1 MEKANCPVVDD
12 RIPFRPANRPFKVR
26 IREWC
31 PELEFSGGEKML
43 VSWDWLKQYVTLDV
57 SAEVLADRLTMTG
70 LNLEECHDVDGD
82 TCIDFEVT
90 SNRPDCLGHLGVAR
104 EAAVVY
110 NQPLN
115 LPAAAPRS
123 GSTLIGPATSVVNEC
138 PDLCSQYFA
147 RVIRGVKV
155 GPSPEWLQR
164 RLKTVG
170 IASINNI
177 VDITNYVLM
186 ECGQPLHA
194 FDLDKLHGQRIVV
207 RRARAGEK
215 LQAIDHKEYVLATDM
230 CVIADAD
237 HPVALAGVMGGSETE
252 ITTAT
257 KNVLIESALFAPLSI
272 RNTSRRLKLH
282 SDSSYRFERA
292 LDPLGPD
299 WASRRCCEL
308 ILELAGG
315 ELLEGSIFAGI
326 RPPTEVP
333 PVTLRFSQIKRIL
346 GIEIPRDEAVRIL
359 VALGLT
365 LVGVPGEETAT
376 FVPPSN
382 RRDLFREID
391 LIEEVARIHGYD
403 ALPSDVP
410 VPLCLSH
417 KSHRDRVVDRVRS
430 TLTGAGFFEAITVS
444 LVSEKEHGLFRPRG
458 DVTPLAIDHSDFR
471 ETSLLRQTL
480 IPSLLGSRRANERR
494 GTFGAQLFEI
504 ASVHLSSDKSLPQS
518 QSEPTM
524 VSFVSGKS
532 FAEVKGIVEELASR
546 LNPSAVVLARPSS
559 IPQFTPGRGAELLL
573 NGQFWGWLGE
583 LDRTVTDQLDLRD
596 PVTVAELDLSVLE
609 SVADL
614 VPKFK
619 PLPPYQGSSRDLN
632 FILDDP
638 VTWSELDAVVRG
650 AAGPLLES
658 LGFGGQYR
666 GKQIPDGKKS
676 YLVTLM
682 YRSGERTLTSDEIEA
697 AQQSVIAACQ
707 KQLGATLRA

>member
-1 MEKANCPVVDD
+1 
-12 RIPFRPANRPFKVR
+12 
-26 IREWC
+26 
-31 PELEFSGGEKML
+31 ML
-43 VSWDWLKQYVTLDV
+43 VSWDWLNQYVSLDV

-70 LNLEECHDVDGD
+70 LNLEECRDVAGD

-90 SNRPDCLGHLGVAR
+90 SNRPDCLGHLGIAR

-110 NQPLN
+110 GKPLKV
-115 LPAAAPRS
+115 PAAAPKS
-123 GSTLIGPATSVVNEC
+123 GTTPIGPVTSVVNEC
-138 PDLCSQYFA
+138 PDLCSQYHA

-155 GPSPEWLQR
+155 GPSPAWLQR
-164 RLKTVG
+164 RLQTVG

-194 FDLDKLHGQRIVV
+194 FDMDRLHGQRIVV

-215 LQAIDHKEYVLATDM
+215 LQAIDHKEYVLAGDM

-237 HPVALAGVMGGSETE
+237 RPVALAGVMGGADTE
-252 ITTAT
+252 ITTT
-257 KNVLIESALFAPLSI
+257 TRNVLIEAALFAPLSI

-292 LDPLGPD
+292 LDPHGPE

-315 ELLEGSIFAGI
+315 ELLEGSVFAGI
-326 RPPTEVP
+326 KPPAECP
-333 PVTLRFSQIKRIL
+333 PVTLRFAQIRRVL
-346 GIEIPRDEAVRIL
+346 GIEIPTDEAVRIL

-365 LVGVPGEETAT
+365 QVGKGTSETAT
-376 FVPPSN
+376 FIPPFN
-382 RRDLFREID
+382 RRDLSREID
-391 LIEEVARIHGYD
+391 LIEEVARIYGYD
-403 ALPSDVP
+403 KLPTNAA

-417 KSHRDRVVDRVRS
+417 KSHHDRVIDRVRS
-430 TLTGAGFFEAITVS
+430 TLTGAGFYEAITVS
-444 LVSEKEHGLFRPRG
+444 LVSEKEQSLFRPRG
-458 DVTPLAIDHSDFR
+458 DLAPLAIDHSDFR

-504 ASVHLSSDKSLPQS
+504 ASVHLSADKSLPQS

-524 VSFVSGKS
+524 ISFVSGKS
-532 FAEVKGIVEELASR
+532 FAEIKGVVQELAAR
-546 LNPSAVVLARPSS
+546 VNPSATVIARPSS
-559 IPQFTPGRGAELLL
+559 IPQFTEGRGAELLL
-573 NGQFWGWLGE
+573 NGQFWGWIGE
-583 LDRTVTDQLDLRD
+583 LDRTVADQLDLRD

-614 VPKFK
+614 VPRFK
-619 PLPPYQGSSRDLN
+619 SLPQYQGSSRDLN
-632 FILDDP
+632 FVLDDP

-650 AAGPLLES
+650 AAGSLLES
-658 LGFGGQYR
+658 VGFGGQYR
-666 GKQIPDGKKS
+666 GKQIPEGKKS
-676 YLVTLM
+676 YLITLM
-682 YRSGERTLTSDEIEA
+682 YRSAERTLTSEEVDA
-697 AQQSVIAACQ
+697 AQQSVISACQ
-707 KQLGATLRA
+707 TQLGATLRA

>member
-1 MEKANCPVVDD
+1 
-12 RIPFRPANRPFKVR
+12 
-26 IREWC
+26 
-31 PELEFSGGEKML
+31 ML
-43 VSWDWLKQYVTLDV
+43 VSWDWLKQYVALDV
-57 SAEVLADRLTMTG
+57 SAEIFADRLTMTG
-70 LNLEECHDVDGD
+70 LNLEECHDVAGD

-90 SNRPDCLGHLGVAR
+90 SNRPDCLGHLGIAR

-110 NQPLN
+110 NKPLKV
-115 LPAAAPRS
+115 PAADPKTGATPV
-123 GSTLIGPATSVVNEC
+123 GSATSVVNEC
-138 PDLCSQYFA
+138 PDLCSQYHA

-155 GPSPEWLQR
+155 GPSPAWLQR
-164 RLKTVG
+164 RLQTVG

-194 FDLDKLHGQRIVV
+194 FDMDKLHGHRIVV
-207 RRARAGEK
+207 RRAKAGEK
-215 LQAIDHKEYVLATDM
+215 LQAIDHKEYVLAPDM

-237 HPVALAGVMGGSETE
+237 HPVALAGVMGGAETE
-252 ITTAT
+252 ITSVT
-257 KNVLIESALFAPLSI
+257 KNVLVEAALFAPLSI

-292 LDPLGPD
+292 LDPHGPE

-315 ELLEGSIFAGI
+315 ELLNGSVFAGMQ
-326 RPPTEVP
+326 PPAECAP
-333 PVTLRFSQIKRIL
+333 ITLRFAQIRRIL
-346 GIEIPRDEAVRIL
+346 GMEIPNEEAVRIL
-359 VALGLT
+359 TALGLT
-365 LVGVPGEETAT
+365 LVGAAAADTVT

-382 RRDLFREID
+382 RRDLSREID

-403 ALPSDVP
+403 QLPADVN

-430 TLTGAGFFEAITVS
+430 TLTGAGFYEAITVS
-444 LVSEKEHGLFRPRG
+444 LVSEREAAIFRPRG

-480 IPSLLGSRRANERR
+480 VPSLLGSRRANERR

-504 ASVHLSSDKSLPQS
+504 ASVHLSADKTLPHA

-524 VSFVSGKS
+524 VGFVSGKS
-532 FAEVKGIVEELASR
+532 FAEIKGVVQELAAR
-546 LNPSAVVLARPSS
+546 VNPSAQIVVRPSS
-559 IPQFTPGRGAELLL
+559 IPQFTEGRGAEVLL

-583 LDRTVTDQLDLRD
+583 LDRAVAGQLDLRD
-596 PVTVAELDLSVLE
+596 PVTVAELDLGVLE

-619 PLPPYQGSSRDLN
+619 PLPTYQSSSRDLN
-632 FILDDP
+632 FVLDDP

-658 LGFGGQYR
+658 IGFGGQYR
-666 GKQIPDGKKS
+666 GKQIPEGKKS

-682 YRSGERTLTSDEIEA
+682 YRSPERTLTSDEVEA

-707 KQLGATLRA
+707 TQLGATLRA